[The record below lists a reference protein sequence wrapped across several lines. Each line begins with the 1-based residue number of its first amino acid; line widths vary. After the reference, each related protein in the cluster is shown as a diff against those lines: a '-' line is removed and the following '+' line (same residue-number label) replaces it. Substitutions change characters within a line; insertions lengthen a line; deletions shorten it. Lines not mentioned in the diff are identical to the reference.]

1 MNDEQEVN
9 GHDMGG
15 RAEQT
20 SGEAVGDADVAADDR
35 DEQTSGRVQR
45 AVAQAQDAADQF
57 VDLVRARP
65 IAAAAVAL
73 GVGYLFGR
81 RR

>member
-9 GHDMGG
+9 VNDMGG

-35 DEQTSGRVQR
+35 DEHTSGRVQR